1 MAMTDID
8 TGTSAPR
15 GSLLLL
21 RPESNCDMC
30 RVKARKRI
38 GTSQIDQT
46 VLKLRTCERGIRYC
60 TQIILGH
67 VSLKFVQMVAPPTPS
82 AK

>member
-1 MAMTDID
+1 MAMTDIN

-21 RPESNCDMC
+21 LRLESNCDMY

-38 GTSQIDQT
+38 GTSRIDQT
-46 VLKLRTCERGIRYC
+46 VLKLRTCERGIRLY
-60 TQIILGH
+60 IKKIK
-67 VSLKFVQMVAPPTPS
+67 SLMLK
-82 AK
+82 

>member
-1 MAMTDID
+1 MAMTDIN

-21 RPESNCDMC
+21 LRLESNCDMY

-38 GTSQIDQT
+38 GTSRIDQT
-46 VLKLRTCERGIRYC
+46 VLKLRTCERGKSFPIFGPDGDTELFLEQR
-60 TQIILGH
+60 LGW
-67 VSLKFVQMVAPPTPS
+67 
-82 AK
+82 